1 MAIKAK
7 VFGALENLKW
17 YEWIGWIIE
26 VITIWF
32 GVVFVWTHI
41 CLDEMRAAWI
51 SLAFF
56 GTVSLIWMWV
66 LVKYHP
72 GEKRRS

>member
-1 MAIKAK
+1 MSIKSTIFRK
-7 VFGALENLKW
+7 LEELKW

-26 VITIWF
+26 GLTIWF
-32 GVVFVWTHI
+32 GVVFVYTHI
-41 CLDEMRAAWI
+41 CLNEMRAAWI

-56 GTVSLIWMWV
+56 GFVSLAWMWV

-72 GEKRRS
+72 ERKAR